1 MKPVSVIIVLVLAV
15 VVALVAYN
23 YFEKPEPLS
32 DRLGNAVDELGN
44 GNVREAGDEL
54 GNETRGDKAVD
65 EIKDA
70 IGISSSTA
78 P

>member
-1 MKPVSVIIVLVLAV
+1 MKPVNVIIVLVLAV

-23 YFEKPEPLS
+23 YFQQPEPVG
-32 DRLGNAVDELGN
+32 DRVGNAIDQLSN

-54 GNETRGDKAVD
+54 GNQTRGDKAMD
-65 EIKDA
+65 EVKDA

-78 P
+78 H